1 MYNRGNDF
9 CERGTVVS
17 AGKFI
22 VFEGIDGCGKSTQ
35 IKLLSESLAAKG
47 RQVRLTAE
55 PTSTDTGK
63 MLREALS
70 GRVERSAFEMAALFT
85 LDRIAHNVGKGGI
98 EEMLNAGCDV
108 LSDRYYYSSLAYQ
121 GSLCDFD
128 WVKGMNVGCPAIR
141 RPDLC
146 IFLDLS
152 PKQALSRIGKRG
164 EAKEIYEKEETL
176 TLFRD
181 TFLRVFASLDDNVA
195 IIDASGSADEVAARV
210 LAAVEGVL

>member
-1 MYNRGNDF
+1 M
-9 CERGTVVS
+9 S

-35 IKLLSESLAAKG
+35 IQLLAKNLEKKG
-47 RQVRLTAE
+47 RRVQLTAE
-55 PTSTDTGK
+55 PTATDTGK

-98 EEMLNAGCDV
+98 EEMLAAGEDV

-146 IFLDLS
+146 VFLDIS
-152 PKQALSRIGKRG
+152 PKEALSRIGKRG

-176 TLFRD
+176 TLFRE
-181 TFLRVFASLDDNVA
+181 TFLRVFASLGDNVA
-195 IIDASGSADEVAARV
+195 IVDASGDADEVAARV
-210 LAAVEGVL
+210 LAAVEEVL

>member
-1 MYNRGNDF
+1 M
-9 CERGTVVS
+9 S

-35 IKLLSESLAAKG
+35 IQLLAKNLEKKG
-47 RQVRLTAE
+47 RRVQLTAE
-55 PTSTDTGK
+55 PTATDTGK

-98 EEMLNAGCDV
+98 EEMLAAGEDV

-146 IFLDLS
+146 VFLDIS
-152 PKQALSRIGKRG
+152 PKEALSRIGKRG

-176 TLFRD
+176 TLFRE
-181 TFLRVFASLDDNVA
+181 TFLHVFASLGDNVA
-195 IIDASGSADEVAARV
+195 IVDASGDADEVAARV
-210 LAAVEGVL
+210 LAGVEEVL